1 MNKQEITKLSPF
13 FQLPSKESKQ
23 ELIFFPTSM
32 YQDKDN
38 FLHISYSLGDNRSY
52 VCKLHSE
59 VVKAS
64 LYDKENIDIHM
75 NFNINPNYYLEL
87 LRTLR
92 VMNNLDHA
100 LKDYNVF
107 IGTKNR
113 KNMKKSVMKQTKYMS
128 KSKRKS
134 KSKSKSKTN

>member
-1 MNKQEITKLSPF
+1 MDKKEITKLSPF

-32 YQDKDN
+32 YEDKDK

-52 VCKLHSE
+52 LCKLHTE

-64 LYDKENIDIHM
+64 LYNKENINMHM

-87 LRTLR
+87 LRTL
-92 VMNNLDHA
+92 
-100 LKDYNVF
+100 
-107 IGTKNR
+107 
-113 KNMKKSVMKQTKYMS
+113 
-128 KSKRKS
+128 
-134 KSKSKSKTN
+134 